1 MPKKLPLVVNFK
13 DVNKHDINLVGGKG
27 ANLGEMTQAGLP
39 VPPGFIVTAEAYR
52 QFIDANNIQPKIKAL
67 LSKLDVNDSK
77 KLQKTAKKVRRLI
90 NRAPIPNEL
99 KHEIIKYYHQ
109 ASSKGRFTGKGA
121 LVAIRSSATAEDL
134 PDASFAGQQ
143 ETFLNVSGD
152 SAVLHKVRDAW
163 SSLFTPRAIFYRVQK
178 KFDHF
183 KVYIAIPV
191 QRMIQP
197 DSSGV
202 MFTIDPVTNDKQ
214 TIVVEAIYGLGELIV
229 QGSVTPDYYAIDK
242 KSFKIINQT
251 IGYQSKM
258 MIRSR
263 SSQNNKIVKLSQ
275 NKGSKQKLTDRQVIA
290 VAKLGHKVHQH
301 YFFPQDIEWAIEKG
315 KLYLVQTRPVT
326 TIKERAVATIEIK
339 EKPILTGSAASP
351 GIIAGKI
358 RFLKSPKQIHQ
369 LKKGEILLTVMT
381 TPDYVPAMRRSAGI
395 ITDQGGQTSHAAI
408 VSRELGV
415 PCIVGTKTATKTFK
429 TGQEVTFDGS
439 TGKIYSGILIK
450 DSQPRTPR
458 GVYPA
463 IGGAPRRSSLKTA
476 TKLYVNLGDP
486 GRAAEV
492 SRFPNDGLGLLRAE
506 FMIADIG
513 VHPRKMIKDRRQ
525 KVFINKLT
533 EGIKEFA
540 QSFHP
545 KPVVYRATD
554 FKTNEYRHLIGGQSF
569 EPEESNPMLGYR
581 GAARY
586 IADAKVFELELA
598 AIKRVR
604 NKYNLK
610 NLHLM
615 IPFVRTVQ
623 ELKEVKKIVSANG
636 LTRSASF
643 QLWMMVEIPSNVIL
657 LEDFAKVG
665 IDGISIGSND
675 LTMLILGI
683 DRDNQEIAQ
692 TFDER
697 DPAVLWA
704 LEKAICT
711 AKKLGLTSSI
721 CGQAPSI
728 YPDLVEK
735 LVSWG
740 ITSISVS
747 PDRLEATREL
757 IYRAEKKLIK
767 SKK

>member
-67 LSKLDVNDSK
+67 LGKLDVNDSK
-77 KLQKTAKKVRRLI
+77 KLQKAAKKVRRLI

-109 ASSKGRFTGKGA
+109 FSSKGRFTGKGA

-163 SSLFTPRAIFYRVQK
+163 SSLFTPRAIFYRIQK

-197 DSSGV
+197 ESSGV
-202 MFTIDPVTNDKQ
+202 MFTVNPVTNDKN
-214 TIVVEAIYGLGELIV
+214 TIIIEAIYGLGELIV
-229 QGSVTPDYYAIDK
+229 QGSVTPDSYEVDK
-242 KSFKIINQT
+242 KSFKIINKT

-258 MIRSR
+258 MVQSR

-275 NKGSKQKLTDRQVIA
+275 KKGSKQKLTDRQVIA
-290 VAKLGHKVHQH
+290 IAKLGHKVHQH
-301 YFFPQDIEWAIEKG
+301 YFFPQDIEWGIEKN

-326 TIKERAVATIEIK
+326 TLKEKATGVVEIK
-339 EKPILTGSAASP
+339 AKPIMTGSAASP
-351 GIIAGKI
+351 GIASGKI
-358 RFLKSPKQIHQ
+358 RLLKSAKQIHQ
-369 LKKGEILLTVMT
+369 LKKGEILLTSMT
-381 TPDYVPAMRRSAGI
+381 TPDYVPAMRRSVGI

-415 PCIVGTKTATKTFK
+415 PCIVGTKTASKTFK
-429 TGQEVTFDGS
+429 TGQEITLDGS
-439 TGKIYSGILIK
+439 SGKIYSGILI
-450 DSQPRTPR
+450 DNTQPGLKKSTLGRT
-458 GVYPA
+458 
-463 IGGAPRRSSLKTA
+463 PRRSSLKTA
-476 TKLYVNLGDP
+476 TKLYVNLGEPD
-486 GRAAEV
+486 RAAEV
-492 SRFPNDGLGLLRAE
+492 SRLPNDGLGLLRAE

-533 EGIKEFA
+533 EGVKEFA

-554 FKTNEYRHLIGGQSF
+554 FKTNEYRHLTGGQSF

-623 ELKEVKKIVSANG
+623 ELEEVKKIVSSNG

-721 CGQAPSI
+721 CGQAPSM

>member
-27 ANLGEMTQAGLP
+27 ANLGEMMQADLP

-52 QFIDANNIQPKIKAL
+52 QFIEANNIQPKIKAL
-67 LSKLDVNDSK
+67 LGKLDVNDSK
-77 KLQKTAKKVRRLI
+77 KLQKAAKKVRRII

-99 KHEIIKYYHQ
+99 KHEIIKYYHEFF
-109 ASSKGRFTGKGA
+109 AKGRFTGKGA

-163 SSLFTPRAIFYRVQK
+163 SSLFTPRAIFYRIQK

-183 KVYIAIPV
+183 KVYIAIPI

-197 DSSGV
+197 ESSGV
-202 MFTIDPVTNDKQ
+202 MFTVNPVTNDKN
-214 TIVVEAIYGLGELIV
+214 IIIIEGIYGLGELIV
-229 QGSVTPDYYAIDK
+229 QGSVTPDTYEVDK
-242 KSFKIINQT
+242 KSFKIINKT
-251 IGYQSKM
+251 ISYQSKM
-258 MIRSR
+258 MIRS
-263 SSQNNKIVKLSQ
+263 SKNNKNNKLVKLSQ
-275 NKGSKQKLTDRQVIA
+275 KKGSKQKLTDKQVIA
-290 VAKLGHKVHQH
+290 IAKLGHKVHQH
-301 YFFPQDIEWAIEKG
+301 YFFPQDIEWGIEKN

-326 TIKERAVATIEIK
+326 TLKEKATGVVEIK
-339 EKPILTGSAASP
+339 EKPIMTGSAASP
-351 GIIAGKI
+351 GLATGKI
-358 RFLKSPKQIHQ
+358 RLLKSPKQIHQ
-369 LKKGEILLTVMT
+369 LKKGEILLTPMT

-415 PCIVGTKTATKTFK
+415 PCIVGTKIASKTFK
-429 TGQEVTFDGS
+429 TGQKITLDGS
-439 TGKIYSGILIK
+439 TGKIYSGILV
-450 DSQPRTPR
+450 DNSQPSLKKSTLSRT
-458 GVYPA
+458 
-463 IGGAPRRSSLKTA
+463 PRRSSLKTA
-476 TKLYVNLGDP
+476 TKLYVNLGEP

-554 FKTNEYRHLIGGQSF
+554 FKTNEYRHLTGGQNF

-697 DPAVLWA
+697 NPAVLWA
-704 LEKAICT
+704 LEKAITT

-721 CGQAPSI
+721 CGQAPSM